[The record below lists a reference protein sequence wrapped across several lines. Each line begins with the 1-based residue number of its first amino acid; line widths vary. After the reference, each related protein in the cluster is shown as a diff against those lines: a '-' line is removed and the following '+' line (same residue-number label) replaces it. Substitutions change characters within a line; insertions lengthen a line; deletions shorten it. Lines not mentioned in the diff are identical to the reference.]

1 MSSEKSSPIKRRP
14 RPGQPPFEPTE
25 ADRELVR
32 TMAASGIPQVNI
44 ARCIR
49 GGIDPKT
56 LRKNF
61 RDELDTSALLANNEV
76 AKTLYQKAIAGDTTA
91 MIWWTKTR
99 MRWSER
105 HEITGEDGGPIN
117 VKVNFE

>member
-1 MSSEKSSPIKRRP
+1 
-14 RPGQPPFEPTE
+14 
-25 ADRELVR
+25 
-32 TMAASGIPQVNI
+32 MAASGIPQVNI